1 MVTRPSRRSTKV
13 YSSRPRSPPYR
24 ASRRPQH
31 AQGDYDDTQLRQR
44 RRRDWYS
51 SNRRPVAYDSYDESD
66 YYPRVEL
73 QSAGRNYVDDERR
86 PPGRMWRAAHLEDG
100 GSETSVGQRSLPSIS
115 RTANVKK
122 STATPGDIS
131 YSKRAEKPDAGRP
144 GRKGMS
150 FAHPRREKASRS
162 QSPTAPLVMA
172 SSGKYVTHLSLSRSA
187 SRAVYMEENE
197 HSSTEDFFEK
207 IHGID
212 SSLEVSG
219 KAGKMKMMT
228 ETEDIVKRLQAKYRD
243 LVELLDEQD
252 EELASLLEEK
262 ETEKEAASIDLEM
275 TSDKGK
281 LEAKMKRLMGRFKMH
296 PAKSSPTPLNPE
308 NPALDPCE
316 LNGSE
321 PQKATEKDKDSKL
334 EKIRSC
340 AVSMTQYLAGTLN
353 TSAPYVGLGAA
364 LLLQAL
370 IHVVEIPSKVNDI
383 FIRCRQCIESIQLA
397 GNRDVGELNMMLRD
411 VGTDIFNSTLL
422 YAYMETII
430 EVWKTLSQYAI
441 SWVRK
446 LKIGVDQAL
455 GTDDQL
461 QVLLDKLDA
470 AEKATYSDMMFK
482 SAVISARYMGILKE
496 GLTRLTTEMRQMHGS
511 VNQLTELFGERQAVD
526 RKLAMALGFT
536 SRETVDWYPTPESL
550 GTLPPKDVRSSCQWV
565 FEVEEVERLIADDNT
580 DSPYILHLHGLKGT
594 GKTTALLSLR
604 DFIAGQRG
612 DHVAWSAVSFF
623 HQTCD
628 ADLAF
633 DQSCFRSLAWQF
645 IKQNS
650 DLEHAI
656 LGAFSEA
663 NSQSSPVSLAW
674 ASDLHPAL
682 MSARQDSDDHVLILI
697 DCDKQ
702 DHKSLVEAIANCSRI
717 PGFHFVIAT
726 QHQQEEYP
734 HNYKRTLVSVEDSRV
749 VKVTKH
755 TEADAHKAIRNFLNE
770 LVKTH
775 HPPGPL
781 TPDTL
786 AEYEERLR
794 LLFQHSGRSFSAL
807 NDYMNTLRKSSS
819 MAIDKLGADVQSS
832 AWAVSQQTQQETIKK
847 LSPDERQELSLILAW
862 LRFGLMPLR
871 IQALSLLSDIT
882 LFSSGSHWTKMVRE
896 RINNKYSYFV
906 QVDSHGIVG
915 WQPDFNPEFLL
926 REESTTGQPG
936 STSQA
941 PLDPG
946 VEDVYVR
953 VLKALFPLDGDFERL
968 GLKQALEDRK
978 GIVLVL
984 NDDNDQLLLAIAC
997 LRILVDM
1004 HHTTD
1009 SFDTSAV
1016 HNPAFEPLPSASKV
1030 DSGTRNE
1037 LKSYWAD
1044 ALALAQDP
1052 NATNSVSS
1060 QSSSYKQPASTDQEI
1075 SVTSMPLAEEDSMST
1090 DRYDQDDICY
1100 MTTYAIACLVPHIRS
1115 IKNIQDCDIKL
1126 KEELARLL
1134 PKFIGDPAAG
1144 YAELGATSP
1153 KASSH
1158 YWYKTHVK
1166 ALLSHAELSLRYDNG
1181 PGVLGG
1187 LLKDETIKDAFRAD
1201 GRDLEGLTGV
1211 HSDDEEASE
1220 YSRQPELTRV
1230 KWSRF
1235 SPARDSSRSRSPDN
1249 RRTGRS
1255 YRAQARNVSLSPEFR
1270 RSSSSGSRSTSSV
1283 DDRVSRARGYD
1294 SNSDSEQSQAESLD
1308 VKGMAKLYAEPD
1320 WPFNWMLQKLFLGFD
1335 GARRHL
1341 VAGVAYAWNVYDRF
1355 KPESDRT
1362 SSLAKLRA
1370 HTLTLTEFIN
1380 FEDWARSVV
1389 SFDELSASEKN
1400 RYLMSAV
1407 TILSVFCRTTVEP
1420 RTQFLLPTRD
1430 LDVDARANGSVDDEL
1445 AIPQSK
1451 YQRLDGYP
1459 GHHHNEAID
1468 QYNLALLKLTQE
1480 AKSLRGVVPY
1490 WLLSYV
1496 KETSTVRDYLVDHLV
1511 RDAVLSARYKR
1522 SQVDSSGD
1530 HVTYDDSVKPDLEC
1544 PSRIIADT
1552 LVHLITEEVTNSI
1565 ARCDETMDDALL
1577 KDIKLWTRLAVHN
1590 DSTISTVRSLLLLH
1604 NSVYTMDIYAELL
1617 KAMQTA
1623 TEDWR
1628 ILSQDYVLSMI
1639 ADPDLYKILQHLTVN
1654 STLSTYFLP
1663 IFNTIKSEIFSKNN
1677 IYSANLKHIVI
1688 IAFNNLFTFRFP
1700 NASNIQESLSCVDNL
1715 LNNTYYGTQS
1725 LTDWQRHYLHLHKFT
1740 LTYLANLGSSS
1751 DLFEALGP
1759 VMSAA
1764 KANLSRGKI
1773 GNIVRNSCFQLWTH
1787 ASTRHPNEPRL
1798 LELLENSLKVY
1809 QERPYSRSDIRRV
1822 AKMLT
1827 AIGDSRFSPNAW
1839 RLLAALDY
1847 YEYVPSGEPL
1857 TIKYTRDRLRGHSL
1871 AYQDFM
1877 HSQTW
1882 PVTAPWPI
1890 DIEDFK
1896 VKLPEILAET
1906 WPSVDHDREEESI
1919 RYLKSQRIS
1928 KQDRV
1933 DLSKRWADY
1942 MNLWLSVDHIGGSSG
1957 RSSRSEW
1964 VGEALGMLRD
1974 NPEEFVGGLEKLS
1987 FDSLFAANSEG
1998 LQVAPHIRGLNSE
2011 ASKLTIPSKSN
2022 SSNLGDSDPIEIP
2035 TPEARPLDLQNTVTP
2050 LVDPLPSA
2058 VIANSPKVFATDAK
2072 APNES
2077 LLPLADQSGRNEALK
2092 EAEGKSRG
2100 KSKEKEKEREK
2111 VGGKMKAEVKLFL
2124 NKFK

>member
-1 MVTRPSRRSTKV
+1 MVRFLI
-13 YSSRPRSPPYR
+13 Y
-24 ASRRPQH
+24 
-31 AQGDYDDTQLRQR
+31 AQ
-44 RRRDWYS
+44 
-51 SNRRPVAYDSYDESD
+51 
-66 YYPRVEL
+66 
-73 QSAGRNYVDDERR
+73 
-86 PPGRMWRAAHLEDG
+86 
-100 GSETSVGQRSLPSIS
+100 
-115 RTANVKK
+115 
-122 STATPGDIS
+122 GDIS
-131 YSKRAEKPDAGRP
+131 YSKRAEKPDASRP

-353 TSAPYVGLGAA
+353 TSAPYVGLAFGPAEICFKGAA

-663 NSQSSPVSLAW
+663 NSQS
-674 ASDLHPAL
+674 
-682 MSARQDSDDHVLILI
+682 M
-697 DCDKQ
+697 
-702 DHKSLVEAIANCSRI
+702 
-717 PGFHFVIAT
+717 
-726 QHQQEEYP
+726 
-734 HNYKRTLVSVEDSRV
+734 SVEDSRV

-978 GIVLVL
+978 
-984 NDDNDQLLLAIAC
+984 
-997 LRILVDM
+997 
-1004 HHTTD
+1004 
-1009 SFDTSAV
+1009 
-1016 HNPAFEPLPSASKV
+1016 
-1030 DSGTRNE
+1030 
-1037 LKSYWAD
+1037 
-1044 ALALAQDP
+1044 
-1052 NATNSVSS
+1052 
-1060 QSSSYKQPASTDQEI
+1060 
-1075 SVTSMPLAEEDSMST
+1075 
-1090 DRYDQDDICY
+1090 
-1100 MTTYAIACLVPHIRS
+1100 
-1115 IKNIQDCDIKL
+1115 
-1126 KEELARLL
+1126 
-1134 PKFIGDPAAG
+1134 
-1144 YAELGATSP
+1144 
-1153 KASSH
+1153 
-1158 YWYKTHVK
+1158 
-1166 ALLSHAELSLRYDNG
+1166 
-1181 PGVLGG
+1181 
-1187 LLKDETIKDAFRAD
+1187 
-1201 GRDLEGLTGV
+1201 
-1211 HSDDEEASE
+1211 
-1220 YSRQPELTRV
+1220 
-1230 KWSRF
+1230 
-1235 SPARDSSRSRSPDN
+1235 
-1249 RRTGRS
+1249 
-1255 YRAQARNVSLSPEFR
+1255 
-1270 RSSSSGSRSTSSV
+1270 
-1283 DDRVSRARGYD
+1283 
-1294 SNSDSEQSQAESLD
+1294 
-1308 VKGMAKLYAEPD
+1308 
-1320 WPFNWMLQKLFLGFD
+1320 
-1335 GARRHL
+1335 
-1341 VAGVAYAWNVYDRF
+1341 
-1355 KPESDRT
+1355 
-1362 SSLAKLRA
+1362 
-1370 HTLTLTEFIN
+1370 EFIN

-1420 RTQFLLPTRD
+1420 RTQLLLPTRD
-1430 LDVDARANGSVDDEL
+1430 LDVDAGANGSVDDEL

-1552 LVHLITEEVTNSI
+1552 LVHLITEEVTSSI

-1688 IAFNNLFTFRFP
+1688 TAFNNLFTFRFP

-1839 RLLAALDY
+1839 
-1847 YEYVPSGEPL
+1847 
-1857 TIKYTRDRLRGHSL
+1857 H
-1871 AYQDFM
+1871 
-1877 HSQTW
+1877 
-1882 PVTAPWPI
+1882 
-1890 DIEDFK
+1890 IEDFK

-1942 MNLWLSVDHIGGSSG
+1942 
-1957 RSSRSEW
+1957 
-1964 VGEALGMLRD
+1964 
-1974 NPEEFVGGLEKLS
+1974 
-1987 FDSLFAANSEG
+1987 
-1998 LQVAPHIRGLNSE
+1998 VADIRWRCF
-2011 ASKLTIPSKSN
+2011 SN